1 MNRKKRILTGDRPT
15 GNLHIG
21 HYVGSLKSR
30 LEFQNEYD
38 TFVLIADVQA
48 LTDNF
53 NTPLKVRDN
62 ILELLKDYLAVGL
75 DPKKVTFVLQSQ
87 IPQIAELTIFFS
99 NLVSVA
105 RLMRNPTVKNELY
118 DKKDLFKHSIPYG
131 FLGYPVSQAADI
143 SIFNADL
150 VPVGDDQAPHI
161 EQTIEIVKKFNSVY
175 GDTLKVPTLKL
186 GTIPRLVGIDGKSK
200 MSKSMNNTI
209 NFSDTTQDIKR
220 KIMQM
225 YTDPKRIHSTDPGEV
240 KGNPVFIYHNAF
252 NPNKSEI
259 KDLEN
264 RYKKGQ
270 VGDIEVKEKLFNA
283 IDAFISPIREK
294 RLELN
299 NKDNYLYDILKEG
312 TLRARDEAQNTM
324 SKVRESMKL
333 LNFN

>member
-30 LEFQNEYD
+30 LEFQDEYD

-53 NTPLKVRDN
+53 NTPLKIKDN

-75 DPKKVTFVLQSQ
+75 DPNKVTFVLQSQ

-105 RLMRNPTVKNELY
+105 RLMRNPTVKNELN
-118 DKKDLFKHSIPYG
+118 DKKDLFKNSIPYG

-143 SIFNADL
+143 SIFDADL
-150 VPVGDDQAPHI
+150 VPVGDDQAPHV

-186 GTIPRLVGIDGKSK
+186 GTIPRLIGTDGKSK

-209 NFSDTTQDIKR
+209 NFSDSTQDIKK

-225 YTDPKRIHSTDPGEV
+225 YTDPKRIHQTDPGEI

-252 NPNKSEI
+252 NPNKEEI

-264 RYKKGQ
+264 RYRKGQ

-283 IDAFISPIREK
+283 IEAFISPIRDK
-294 RLELN
+294 RLEFN
-299 NKDNYLYDILKEG
+299 NKDDYLYDVLKEG
-312 TLRARDEAQNTM
+312 TLRASDEAQKTIL
-324 SKVRESMKL
+324 KVRESMKL
-333 LNFN
+333 LNF